1 LIRRAVFRKN
11 NTVMPKITLF
21 VPDAEPMKIAF
32 DDQEVV
38 NVGRAADNDIV
49 LNHDSIS
56 GHHAQLK
63 LVDGGYILVDL
74 DSTNGTF
81 FAGAPAA
88 NNPLHH
94 GADIAFGQ
102 VPAKYE
108 DETEAAAAPEAAAEE
123 PAAAASSGFSDT
135 EISGGE
141 SLSHSI
147 HAQAAA
153 QAVRPAGFGSLSPLG
168 NTAKK
173 DAVGQSIMLVGILAL
188 LTAIATIASAF
199 IMTAG

>member
-1 LIRRAVFRKN
+1 
-11 NTVMPKITLF
+11 MPKLTLF

-32 DDQEVV
+32 DDQKIV
-38 NVGRAADNDIV
+38 NVGRAEDNDIV
-49 LNHDSIS
+49 LDHDSIS

-63 LVDGGYILVDL
+63 LVDGGYLLVDL

-81 FAGAPAA
+81 FDGAKAA
-88 NNPLHH
+88 DNPLHH
-94 GADIAFGQ
+94 GSQIAFGQ
-102 VPAKYE
+102 VPASFENE
-108 DETEAAAAPEAAAEE
+108 DEAAAAPE
-123 PAAAASSGFSDT
+123 PAAVSSGFSDT
-135 EISGGE
+135 DISNGE

-153 QAVRPAGFGSLSPLG
+153 QAVRPGSYGNLSPLG
-168 NTAKK
+168 KTAKK

-188 LTAIATIASAF
+188 LAAIATIAGAF

>member
-1 LIRRAVFRKN
+1 
-11 NTVMPKITLF
+11 MPKITLF

-49 LNHDSIS
+49 LDHESIS

-81 FAGAPAA
+81 FGGARAD

-94 GADIAFGQ
+94 GNQIAFGQ
-102 VPAKYE
+102 VAASYE
-108 DETEAAAAPEAAAEE
+108 DETEAAAAPAPAAVE
-123 PAAAASSGFSDT
+123 PAAATTAGGGFSDT
-135 EISGGE
+135 DISGGE

-147 HAQAAA
+147 HAQAAN
-153 QAVRPAGFGSLSPLG
+153 QAVRPGGYGNLSPLG
-168 NTAKK
+168 KADKK
-173 DAVGQSIMLVGILAL
+173 DAIGQSIMLVGILAL
-188 LTAIATIASAF
+188 LAALATIAGAF